1 MHIPTLCSH
10 PPLPGG
16 ETGRAARAC
25 LAALASASGLPLPPA
40 SPRRALGV
48 MAGSLKQ
55 GGAVVA
61 RMRSVGTQTPP
72 CPDGDSWEVGASA
85 GAWAVR
91 YRPAATQAEKPLLY
105 LCSPASLPALRG
117 LLVESGERG
126 IVCNDAETHASRWP
140 KGVQPALP
148 AWLAAQHNCTPFD
161 PATGEEVRA
170 ILRSALETLYVE
182 QQPGYYYLAIHDEDA
197 DEDADDDA
205 DAVAAPLSAADAA
218 AASLGMYRVSP
229 PSPAP
234 CRVRLCGA
242 GRMLAVVA
250 DAARLLKE
258 DWDIATQL
266 WSCPSYTRL
275 ARDAQAAEQWNLRH
289 PRTTPRLAHVRRC
302 LDDST
307 APLIAV
313 TGYGQHIAGQIGG
326 YVRGRFIAVGTDTRM
341 ETSAPWLAVTA
352 LKALADD
359 GALPL
364 QFVEY
369 ALRRYAL
376 L

>member
-1 MHIPTLCSH
+1 MHSSPSS
-10 PPLPGG
+10 PPLD
-16 ETGRAARAC
+16 AARDAAQAC
-25 LAALASASGLPLPPA
+25 LAALAAPPALPLRQV
-40 SPRRALGV
+40 SPRRALGA
-48 MAGSLKQ
+48 MARSLQ
-55 GGAVVA
+55 MGPAAANAIRVVRA
-61 RMRSVGTQTPP
+61 EVTQRHDDAWNVT
-72 CPDGDSWEVGASA
+72 ASA
-85 GAWAVR
+85 SAWPLR
-91 YRPAATQAEKPLLY
+91 YGAEKPLLY
-105 LCSPASLPALRG
+105 LCRPASLQALSG
-117 LLVESGERG
+117 VLVDARERG
-126 IVCNDAETHASRWP
+126 IVCSDAETQSSRWP

-148 AWLAAQHNCTPFD
+148 AWLAAQHNCMPFD

-170 ILRSALETLYVE
+170 ILRAALETLYVE
-182 QQPGYYYLAIHDEDA
+182 QQPGYYYLAIHDENADEDA
-197 DEDADDDA
+197 DEDADEY
-205 DAVAAPLSAADAA
+205 AVAAPLSAADTA

-229 PSPAP
+229 PDPAP

-250 DAARLLKE
+250 GAARLLQE
-258 DWDIATQL
+258 DWDIAAQV

-289 PRTTPRLAHVRRC
+289 PRAIPRLAHVRRC
-302 LDDST
+302 LDDSA
-307 APLIAV
+307 APVIAV

-326 YVRGRFIAVGTDTRM
+326 YVRGRFIAVGADAMM
-341 ETSAPWLAVTA
+341 EVSAPWLAVTA

>member
-1 MHIPTLCSH
+1 MHIPTLCPH

-16 ETGRAARAC
+16 ETGRAARAYM
-25 LAALASASGLPLPPA
+25 AALASASGLPLPHA
-40 SPRRALGV
+40 SPRRALGA

-55 GGAVVA
+55 GGAMLA
-61 RMRSVGTQTPP
+61 RVRSVGTQARPLS
-72 CPDGDSWEVGASA
+72 DGDSWEVGASA

-91 YRPAATQAEKPLLY
+91 YRHGATQAEKPLLY
-105 LCSPASLPALRG
+105 LCSPVSLQALRA

-170 ILRSALETLYVE
+170 ILRSALETLYLE

-197 DEDADDDA
+197 DENAHEDTDA
-205 DAVAAPLSAADAA
+205 AAPLSAADAA

-258 DWDIATQL
+258 DWDIATQV

-275 ARDAQAAEQWNLRH
+275 ARDAQAAEQWNLHH
-289 PRTTPRLAHVRRC
+289 PRATPRLAHVRRC
-302 LDDST
+302 LDDSA
-307 APLIAV
+307 APVIAV

-326 YVRGRFIAVGTDTRM
+326 HVCGRFIAVGADTRM

-364 QFVEY
+364 PFVEY

>member
-1 MHIPTLCSH
+1 MHTPPFISH
-10 PPLPGG
+10 SPLPGG
-16 ETGRAARAC
+16 ETGRAAHAC
-25 LAALASASGLPLPPA
+25 MSALAPESGLPLAHA
-40 SPRRALGV
+40 SPRRALGIMV
-48 MAGSLKQ
+48 PSLKQ

-61 RMRSVGTQTPP
+61 RMRKVDAQAPP
-72 CPDGDSWEVGASA
+72 LSDGDAWDVGASA

-91 YRPAATQAEKPLLY
+91 YRHAATQTEKPLLY
-105 LCSPASLPALRG
+105 LCSAASLPALRA

-126 IVCNDAETHASRWP
+126 IVCSDAETHASRWP

-148 AWLAAQHNCTPFD
+148 AWLAAQRNCMPFD

-170 ILRSALETLYVE
+170 ILRSALETLYLE
-182 QQPGYYYLAIHDEDA
+182 QQSGYYYLATH
-197 DEDADDDA
+197 DDDA
-205 DAVAAPLSAADAA
+205 DVVVAPLSAADAA

-229 PSPAP
+229 PGPAP

-250 DAARLLKE
+250 AAARLLQE
-258 DWDIATQL
+258 DWDIVAQV

-289 PRTTPRLAHVRRC
+289 PRATPRLAHVRGC
-302 LDDST
+302 LDDNT
-307 APLIAV
+307 APVIAV

-326 YVRGRFIAVGTDTRM
+326 HVSGRFIAVGADAMM
-341 ETSAPWLAVTA
+341 EVSAPWLAVTA

>member
-1 MHIPTLCSH
+1 MHMPTLFSY

-16 ETGRAARAC
+16 ETRHAFQAC
-25 LAALASASGLPLPPA
+25 LAALALASGLPLPHA
-40 SPRRALGV
+40 SPRRALCAL
-48 MAGSLKQ
+48 AGSLKQ

-61 RMRSVGTQTPP
+61 RMRSVGTQARP

-91 YRPAATQAEKPLLY
+91 YRHGATQAEKPLLY
-105 LCSPASLPALRG
+105 LCSPASLPALRA

-126 IVCNDAETHASRWP
+126 IVCNDAETQASRWP

-170 ILRSALETLYVE
+170 ILRSALETLYLE
-182 QQPGYYYLAIHDEDA
+182 QQSGYYYLAIHDEDA
-197 DEDADDDA
+197 DEDAA
-205 DAVAAPLSAADAA
+205 AAPLSAADAA

-229 PSPAP
+229 PGPAP

-258 DWDIATQL
+258 DWDIATQV

-275 ARDAQAAEQWNLRH
+275 ARDAQAAEQWNLRY
-289 PRTTPRLAHVRRC
+289 PRATPRLAHVRRC

-307 APLIAV
+307 APVIAV

-326 YVRGRFIAVGTDTRM
+326 YVRGRFIAVGADTRM

>member
-1 MHIPTLCSH
+1 MHIPTLFPR

-16 ETGRAARAC
+16 ETGRAVRAC
-25 LAALASASGLPLPPA
+25 LAALAPASGLPPPPA

-55 GGAVVA
+55 GGAMVA
-61 RMRSVGTQTPP
+61 RMRSMGTPARP

-170 ILRSALETLYVE
+170 ILRSALETLYLE
-182 QQPGYYYLAIHDEDA
+182 QQSGYYYLAIHDEDA
-197 DEDADDDA
+197 
-205 DAVAAPLSAADAA
+205 AAPPLSAADAA

-229 PSPAP
+229 PGPAP

-258 DWDIATQL
+258 DWDIATQV

-307 APLIAV
+307 APVIAV

-326 YVRGRFIAVGTDTRM
+326 HVRGRFIAIGADAMM
-341 ETSAPWLAVTA
+341 EVSAPWLAVTA

>member
-1 MHIPTLCSH
+1 MHIPTLCPH

-25 LAALASASGLPLPPA
+25 MAALVPRSGLPLPPA
-40 SPRRALGV
+40 SPRRALGA

-55 GGAVVA
+55 GGAMVA
-61 RMRSVGTQTPP
+61 RMRSMGTQTPSLS
-72 CPDGDSWEVGASA
+72 DGDSWDVGASA

-91 YRPAATQAEKPLLY
+91 YRHGATQAEKPLLY
-105 LCSPASLPALRG
+105 LCSPASLQALRA

-170 ILRSALETLYVE
+170 ILRSALETLYLD
-182 QQPGYYYLAIHDEDA
+182 QQSGYYYLAIHDEDA
-197 DEDADDDA
+197 DEDAA
-205 DAVAAPLSAADAA
+205 AAPLSAADAA

-229 PSPAP
+229 PGPAS

-258 DWDIATQL
+258 DWDIAAQV

-289 PRTTPRLAHVRRC
+289 PRATPRLAHVRRC

-307 APLIAV
+307 APVIAV

-326 YVRGRFIAVGTDTRM
+326 HVRGRFISVGADAMM
-341 ETSAPWLAVTA
+341 EVSAPWLAVTA

-359 GALPL
+359 GALPVP
-364 QFVEY
+364 FVDD

-376 L
+376 F

>member
-1 MHIPTLCSH
+1 MHTPTLFPY

-16 ETGRAARAC
+16 GTGRTARAC
-25 LAALASASGLPLPPA
+25 MAALAPASGLPLHYA
-40 SPRRALGV
+40 SPRRALGA

-55 GGAVVA
+55 GGAMLA
-61 RMRSVGTQTPP
+61 RVRSVGTQARPFS
-72 CPDGDSWEVGASA
+72 DGDSWEVGASA

-91 YRPAATQAEKPLLY
+91 YRHGATQAEKPLLY
-105 LCSPASLPALRG
+105 LCSPASLHALHA

-126 IVCNDAETHASRWP
+126 IVCNDAETQASRWP

-170 ILRSALETLYVE
+170 ILRSALETLYLE

-197 DEDADDDA
+197 DEDAA
-205 DAVAAPLSAADAA
+205 AAPLSAADAA

-229 PSPAP
+229 PGPAP

-258 DWDIATQL
+258 DWDIATQV

-289 PRTTPRLAHVRRC
+289 PRATPRLAHVRRC
-302 LDDST
+302 LDDSA

-326 YVRGRFIAVGTDTRM
+326 YVRGRFIAVGADTRM

-376 L
+376 F

>member
-1 MHIPTLCSH
+1 MHSSPLFPP
-10 PPLPGG
+10 PPLDVA
-16 ETGRAARAC
+16 RDAAQAC
-25 LAALASASGLPLPPA
+25 LAALAAPPALPLRQV
-40 SPRRALGV
+40 SPRRALGA
-48 MAGSLKQ
+48 MAGSLQ
-55 GGAVVA
+55 TGPGAVNAIRIVRA
-61 RMRSVGTQTPP
+61 EVMQR
-72 CPDGDSWEVGASA
+72 PDDAWNVTASA
-85 GAWAVR
+85 SAWPLRYGAD
-91 YRPAATQAEKPLLY
+91 KPLLY
-105 LCSPASLPALRG
+105 LCRPASLQALCG
-117 LLVESGERG
+117 VLVDACERG
-126 IVCNDAETHASRWP
+126 IVCSDAETQASRWP

-148 AWLAAQHNCTPFD
+148 AWLSAQHNCTPFD

-182 QQPGYYYLAIHDEDA
+182 QQSGFYYLAIHDEDA
-197 DEDADDDA
+197 DEGADEY
-205 DAVAAPLSAADAA
+205 AVAAPLSAADAA

-229 PSPAP
+229 PGPAP

-242 GRMLAVVA
+242 GTMLAVVA
-250 DAARLLKE
+250 DAARLLRD
-258 DWDIATQL
+258 DWDIATQV

-289 PRTTPRLAHVRRC
+289 PRAVPRLAHVRRC
-302 LDDST
+302 LDDSA
-307 APLIAV
+307 APVIAV

-326 YVRGRFIAVGTDTRM
+326 YVRGRFIAVGADAMM
-341 ETSAPWLAVTA
+341 EVSAPCLAVTA

>member
-1 MHIPTLCSH
+1 MHMPPLFPH
-10 PPLPGG
+10 PPLPGS
-16 ETGRAARAC
+16 EAGRVAHAC
-25 LAALASASGLPLPPA
+25 MAALAPVSGLPLPPA
-40 SPRRALGV
+40 SPRRALGT

-61 RMRSVGTQTPP
+61 RVRHVGTETPP
-72 CPDGDSWEVGASA
+72 VSDGDAWDVGASA
-85 GAWAVR
+85 GAWALR
-91 YRPAATQAEKPLLY
+91 YRHAAKQAEKPLLY
-105 LCSPASLPALRG
+105 LCSPASLGALRAV
-117 LLVESGERG
+117 LVESGERG
-126 IVCNDAETHASRWP
+126 IVCNDAETQASHWP
-140 KGVQPALP
+140 KSVPPELP
-148 AWLAAQHNCTPFD
+148 AWLAAQHNCIPFD

-182 QQPGYYYLAIHDEDA
+182 QQSGFYYLAIHDEDA
-197 DEDADDDA
+197 DEGADEYA
-205 DAVAAPLSAADAA
+205 MAAPLSAADAA
-218 AASLGMYRVSP
+218 AASLGMYRLP
-229 PSPAP
+229 WPGPAA

-242 GRMLAVVA
+242 GKTLAVVA

-258 DWDIATQL
+258 DWDIATQV

-289 PRTTPRLAHVRRC
+289 PRAVPRLAHVRHC
-302 LDDST
+302 LDDSA
-307 APLIAV
+307 APVIAV
-313 TGYGQHIAGQIGG
+313 TGYRQHIAGQIGG
-326 YVRGRFIAVGTDTRM
+326 YVRGRFIAVGADTRM

-364 QFVEY
+364 QFVNY

>member
-1 MHIPTLCSH
+1 MHT
-10 PPLPGG
+10 PPSYSAAPRPSG
-16 ETGRAARAC
+16 ETRHAVQAC
-25 LAALASASGLPLPPA
+25 LAALAPASGSPSPHA
-40 SPRRALGV
+40 SPRRALGA
-48 MAGSLKQ
+48 MASSLKQ
-55 GGAVVA
+55 GGAMVA
-61 RMRSVGTQTPP
+61 LMRKVGVQAPP
-72 CPDGDSWEVGASA
+72 LSDGDYWDVGAAA

-91 YRPAATQAEKPLLY
+91 YRPAATQTEKPLLY
-105 LCSPASLPALRG
+105 LCSPASLPALRA

-126 IVCNDAETHASRWP
+126 IVCSDAETHASRWP

-148 AWLAAQHNCTPFD
+148 AWLAAQHNCMPFD

-170 ILRSALETLYVE
+170 ILRSALETLYLE
-182 QQPGYYYLAIHDEDA
+182 QRPGYYYLAIHDEDA
-197 DEDADDDA
+197 HEDAD
-205 DAVAAPLSAADAA
+205 VVLAPLSVADAA
-218 AASLGMYRVSP
+218 GASLGMYRVSLP
-229 PSPAP
+229 GPAP

-250 DAARLLKE
+250 AAARLLKE
-258 DWDIATQL
+258 DWDIAAQV

-289 PRTTPRLAHVRRC
+289 PRATPRLAHVRRC
-302 LDDST
+302 LDDNT
-307 APLIAV
+307 APVIAV

-326 YVRGRFIAVGTDTRM
+326 HVRGRFIAVGADAMM
-341 ETSAPWLAVTA
+341 EVSAPWLAVTA
-352 LKALADD
+352 LKAMADD
-359 GALPL
+359 GALPV

>member
-1 MHIPTLCSH
+1 MHTPDSFPH
-10 PPLPGG
+10 SPLPGG
-16 ETGRAARAC
+16 ETGRAAHAC
-25 LAALASASGLPLPPA
+25 MAALAPASGLPLVHA
-40 SPRRALGV
+40 SPRRALGA

-61 RMRSVGTQTPP
+61 RMRKVGAEAPP
-72 CPDGDSWEVGASA
+72 LSNGDAWEVGASA

-91 YRPAATQAEKPLLY
+91 YRHGATQAEKPLLY
-105 LCSPASLPALRG
+105 LCSPASLPALRAV
-117 LLVESGERG
+117 LAESGERG
-126 IVCNDAETHASRWP
+126 IVCNDAETQASHWP
-140 KGVQPALP
+140 KGVPPALP
-148 AWLAAQHNCTPFD
+148 AWLAAQHNCMPFD

-170 ILRSALETLYVE
+170 ILRSALATLYLE
-182 QQPGYYYLAIHDEDA
+182 QQPGYYYLATHDED
-197 DEDADDDA
+197 D

-229 PSPAP
+229 PGPAP
-234 CRVRLCGA
+234 GRVRLCGA
-242 GRMLAVVA
+242 GKMLAVVA

-258 DWDIATQL
+258 DWDIATQV

-275 ARDAQAAEQWNLRH
+275 ARDAQAAEQWNLLH
-289 PRTTPRLAHVRRC
+289 PRATPRLAHVRRC
-302 LDDST
+302 LDDSA
-307 APLIAV
+307 APVIAV

-326 YVRGRFIAVGTDTRM
+326 CVRGRFIAVGADTRM

-359 GALPL
+359 GALPV
-364 QFVEY
+364 QFVDY

>member
-1 MHIPTLCSH
+1 MHTPLSFFQ

-16 ETGRAARAC
+16 ETRHAFQAC
-25 LAALASASGLPLPPA
+25 LAALVPRSGLPPPPA

-61 RMRSVGTQTPP
+61 RMRSVGTQTPSLS
-72 CPDGDSWEVGASA
+72 DGDSWDVGASA

-91 YRPAATQAEKPLLY
+91 YRHGATQAEKPLLY
-105 LCSPASLPALRG
+105 LCSPASLQALRA

-126 IVCNDAETHASRWP
+126 IVCNDAETHASRLP

-170 ILRSALETLYVE
+170 ILRSALETLYLE
-182 QQPGYYYLAIHDEDA
+182 QQSGYYYLAIHDEDA
-197 DEDADDDA
+197 DEGADEDA
-205 DAVAAPLSAADAA
+205 AAPLSAADAA

-234 CRVRLCGA
+234 GRVRLCGA

-258 DWDIATQL
+258 DWDIATQV

-289 PRTTPRLAHVRRC
+289 PRATPRLAHVRRC
-302 LDDST
+302 LDDSA
-307 APLIAV
+307 APVIAV

-326 YVRGRFIAVGTDTRM
+326 HVRGRFIAVGADAMM
-341 ETSAPWLAVTA
+341 EVSAPWLAVTA

>member
-1 MHIPTLCSH
+1 MHTPASFSQ
-10 PPLPGG
+10 PPLPGC
-16 ETGRAARAC
+16 ETGHAFQAC
-25 LAALASASGLPLPPA
+25 LAALASASGLSLPHA

-61 RMRSVGTQTPP
+61 RVRSVGTQARSLS
-72 CPDGDSWEVGASA
+72 DGDSWEVGASA

-91 YRPAATQAEKPLLY
+91 YRHGAPQAEKPLLY
-105 LCSPASLPALRG
+105 LCSPASLQALRA

-126 IVCNDAETHASRWP
+126 IVCNDAETQASRWP

-170 ILRSALETLYVE
+170 ILRSALETLYLE
-182 QQPGYYYLAIHDEDA
+182 QQSGYYYLAIHD
-197 DEDADDDA
+197 DDA
-205 DAVAAPLSAADAA
+205 AAAPLSAADAA

-229 PSPAP
+229 PGPAP

-250 DAARLLKE
+250 EAARLLKE
-258 DWDIATQL
+258 DWDIATQV

-289 PRTTPRLAHVRRC
+289 PRATPRLAHVRRC
-302 LDDST
+302 LGDST
-307 APLIAV
+307 APVIAV

-326 YVRGRFIAVGTDTRM
+326 HVRGRFIAVGADTRM

>member
-1 MHIPTLCSH
+1 MHFPTSFPQ

-16 ETGRAARAC
+16 ETGHAFQAC
-25 LAALASASGLPLPPA
+25 LAALAPASGLLLPPA
-40 SPRRALGV
+40 SPRRALGA

-55 GGAVVA
+55 GGAMVA
-61 RMRSVGTQTPP
+61 RVRSVGTQAPP
-72 CPDGDSWEVGASA
+72 CPEGDSWDVGASA

-91 YRPAATQAEKPLLY
+91 YRHGATQAEKPLLY
-105 LCSPASLPALRG
+105 LCSPASLRALRG

-140 KGVQPALP
+140 KGVPPELP

-182 QQPGYYYLAIHDEDA
+182 QQSGYYYLAIHDEGA
-197 DEDADDDA
+197 DEDADE

-218 AASLGMYRVSP
+218 AASLGMYRLPLSD
-229 PSPAP
+229 SAA

-242 GRMLAVVA
+242 GKMLAVVA

-258 DWDIATQL
+258 DWDIATQV

-275 ARDAQAAEQWNLRH
+275 ARDAQVAEQWNLRH
-289 PRTTPRLAHVRRC
+289 PRAMPRLAHVRRC
-302 LDDST
+302 LDDSA
-307 APLIAV
+307 APVIAV

-326 YVRGRFIAVGTDTRM
+326 CVRGRFIAVGADTRM

-364 QFVEY
+364 QFVDD

>member
-1 MHIPTLCSH
+1 MHSSPLF
-10 PPLPGG
+10 PPQPLD
-16 ETGRAARAC
+16 AARHAAQAC
-25 LAALASASGLPLPPA
+25 LAALAAPPA
-40 SPRRALGV
+40 LRQVSPRRALGA
-48 MAGSLKQ
+48 MAGSLQ
-55 GGAVVA
+55 TGPGAANAIRVV
-61 RMRSVGTQTPP
+61 REEVTQR
-72 CPDGDSWEVGASA
+72 PDDAWNVTASA
-85 GAWAVR
+85 SAWPLRYGAD
-91 YRPAATQAEKPLLY
+91 KPLLY
-105 LCSPASLPALRG
+105 LCRPASLQALSG
-117 LLVESGERG
+117 VLVDACERG
-126 IVCNDAETHASRWP
+126 IVCSDAETQSSRWP

-148 AWLAAQHNCTPFD
+148 AWLATQHNCTPFD

-170 ILRSALETLYVE
+170 ILRSALETLYLK
-182 QQPGYYYLAIHDEDA
+182 QQAGYYYLAIHDEGA
-197 DEDADDDA
+197 DEGADEN
-205 DAVAAPLSAADAA
+205 AVAAPLSDADAA

-229 PSPAP
+229 PGPAP

-242 GRMLAVVA
+242 GTMLAVVA
-250 DAARLLKE
+250 DAARLLKD
-258 DWDIATQL
+258 DWDIAAQV

-289 PRTTPRLAHVRRC
+289 PRAVPRLAHVRRC
-302 LDDST
+302 LDDSA
-307 APLIAV
+307 APVIAV

-326 YVRGRFIAVGTDTRM
+326 YVRGRFIAVGADAMM
-341 ETSAPWLAVTA
+341 EVSAPWLAVTA

>member
-1 MHIPTLCSH
+1 MHIPILCPR

-25 LAALASASGLPLPPA
+25 LAALAPASGLPPPPA
-40 SPRRALGV
+40 SPRRALGA
-48 MAGSLKQ
+48 MASSLKQ
-55 GGAVVA
+55 GGAMLA
-61 RMRSVGTQTPP
+61 RVRSVGTQAPP
-72 CPDGDSWEVGASA
+72 FPDGDSWDVGASA

-91 YRPAATQAEKPLLY
+91 YRHGATQAEKPLLY
-105 LCSPASLPALRG
+105 LCSPASLQALRA

-126 IVCNDAETHASRWP
+126 IVCNDAETQASRWP
-140 KGVQPALP
+140 KGVHPALP
-148 AWLAAQHNCTPFD
+148 AWLAAQHDCTPFD

-170 ILRSALETLYVE
+170 ILRSALETLYLE
-182 QQPGYYYLAIHDEDA
+182 QQPGYYYLAIHDENA
-197 DEDADDDA
+197 DEDAD
-205 DAVAAPLSAADAA
+205 AAPPLSAADAA

-229 PSPAP
+229 PIPAP
-234 CRVRLCGA
+234 GRVRLCGA

-258 DWDIATQL
+258 DWDIATQV

-275 ARDAQAAEQWNLRH
+275 ARDAQATEQWNLRH
-289 PRTTPRLAHVRRC
+289 PRATPRLAHVRRC

-307 APLIAV
+307 APVIAV

-326 YVRGRFIAVGTDTRM
+326 HVRGRFIAVGADTRM

-352 LKALADD
+352 LKALAC
-359 GALPL
+359 
-364 QFVEY
+364 
-369 ALRRYAL
+369 L
-376 L
+376 LYTSDAADE

>member
-1 MHIPTLCSH
+1 MLVD
-10 PPLPGG
+10 
-16 ETGRAARAC
+16 AR
-25 LAALASASGLPLPPA
+25 
-40 SPRRALGV
+40 
-48 MAGSLKQ
+48 
-55 GGAVVA
+55 
-61 RMRSVGTQTPP
+61 
-72 CPDGDSWEVGASA
+72 
-85 GAWAVR
+85 
-91 YRPAATQAEKPLLY
+91 
-105 LCSPASLPALRG
+105 
-117 LLVESGERG
+117 ERG
-126 IVCNDAETHASRWP
+126 IVCSDAETQSSRWP

-148 AWLAAQHNCTPFD
+148 AWLATQHNCTPFD

-170 ILRSALETLYVE
+170 ILRSALETLYLE
-182 QQPGYYYLAIHDEDA
+182 QQTGYYYLAIHDENA
-197 DEDADDDA
+197 DEY
-205 DAVAAPLSAADAA
+205 AVAMPLSDANAA

-229 PSPAP
+229 PDPAP

-242 GRMLAVVA
+242 GTMLAVVA
-250 DAARLLKE
+250 DAARLLKD
-258 DWDIATQL
+258 DWDIAAQV

-289 PRTTPRLAHVRRC
+289 PRAVPRLAHVRRC
-302 LDDST
+302 LDDSA
-307 APLIAV
+307 APVIAV

-326 YVRGRFIAVGTDTRM
+326 YVRGRFIAVGADAMM
-341 ETSAPWLAVTA
+341 EVSAPWLAVTA

>member
-1 MHIPTLCSH
+1 MHTPPSFSQ

-16 ETGRAARAC
+16 ETGHAASAC
-25 LAALASASGLPLPPA
+25 LAALAPRSGLPPPPA

-55 GGAVVA
+55 GGVLVA
-61 RMRSVGTQTPP
+61 RMRSVGTPARSLS
-72 CPDGDSWEVGASA
+72 DGDSWDVAASA
-85 GAWAVR
+85 GAWAMR

-105 LCSPASLPALRG
+105 LCSPASLQALRA

-126 IVCNDAETHASRWP
+126 IVCNDAETHASRWL

-182 QQPGYYYLAIHDEDA
+182 QQSGYYYLAIHDEDA
-197 DEDADDDA
+197 DEGADEGA
-205 DAVAAPLSAADAA
+205 AAAPLSAADAA

-229 PSPAP
+229 PGPAP

-250 DAARLLKE
+250 EAARLLKE
-258 DWDIATQL
+258 DWDIAAQV

-289 PRTTPRLAHVRRC
+289 PRATPRLAHVRRC
-302 LDDST
+302 LDDNT
-307 APLIAV
+307 APVIAV

-326 YVRGRFIAVGTDTRM
+326 YVRGRFIAVGADAMM
-341 ETSAPWLAVTA
+341 EVSAPWLAVTA

>member
-1 MHIPTLCSH
+1 MHSSPFFPP
-10 PPLPGG
+10 PPLDVA
-16 ETGRAARAC
+16 RDAAQAC
-25 LAALASASGLPLPPA
+25 LATLAAPPAWPLRQA
-40 SPRRALGV
+40 SPRRALGA
-48 MAGSLKQ
+48 MAASLQVGQ
-55 GGAVVA
+55 GAANAIRVVRA
-61 RMRSVGTQTPP
+61 EVTQR
-72 CPDGDSWEVGASA
+72 PDDAWNVTASA
-85 GAWAVR
+85 SAWPLRYGAD
-91 YRPAATQAEKPLLY
+91 KPLLY
-105 LCSPASLPALRG
+105 LCRPASLQALNG
-117 LLVESGERG
+117 VLVDARERG
-126 IVCNDAETHASRWP
+126 IVCSDAETQASHWP

-148 AWLAAQHNCTPFD
+148 AWLATQHNCTPFD

-170 ILRSALETLYVE
+170 ILRSALETLYLE
-182 QQPGYYYLAIHDEDA
+182 QQPGYYYLAIHDEGA
-197 DEDADDDA
+197 DEGADENA
-205 DAVAAPLSAADAA
+205 DENAVATPLSDADAA

-229 PSPAP
+229 PDPAP

-242 GRMLAVVA
+242 GTMLAVVA
-250 DAARLLKE
+250 EAARLLRD
-258 DWDIATQL
+258 DWDIATQV

-289 PRTTPRLAHVRRC
+289 PRAVPRLAHVRQC
-302 LDDST
+302 LDDSA
-307 APLIAV
+307 APVIAV

-326 YVRGRFIAVGTDTRM
+326 YVRGRFIAVGADAMM
-341 ETSAPWLAVTA
+341 EVSAPWLAVTA

>member
-1 MHIPTLCSH
+1 MHIPTLCPH

-16 ETGRAARAC
+16 ETGRAFQAC
-25 LAALASASGLPLPPA
+25 LAALMPTSGVPLPHA

-61 RMRSVGTQTPP
+61 RMRSVGMQARSLS
-72 CPDGDSWEVGASA
+72 DGDSWEVGASA

-91 YRPAATQAEKPLLY
+91 YRHAATQAEKPLLY

-117 LLVESGERG
+117 LLIESGERG

-170 ILRSALETLYVE
+170 ILRSALETLYLE
-182 QQPGYYYLAIHDEDA
+182 QQSGYYYLAIHDEGA
-197 DEDADDDA
+197 DESAA
-205 DAVAAPLSAADAA
+205 AAPLSAADAA

-229 PSPAP
+229 PGPAP

-258 DWDIATQL
+258 DWDIATQV

-289 PRTTPRLAHVRRC
+289 PRATPRLAHVRRC
-302 LDDST
+302 LGDSA
-307 APLIAV
+307 APVIAV

-326 YVRGRFIAVGTDTRM
+326 YVRGRFIAVGADTRM

-359 GALPL
+359 GALPR
-364 QFVEY
+364 QFVDY

>member
-1 MHIPTLCSH
+1 MHSSPSS
-10 PPLPGG
+10 PPLD
-16 ETGRAARAC
+16 AARDAAQAC
-25 LAALASASGLPLPPA
+25 LTVLAAVPALPLRQV
-40 SPRRALGV
+40 SPRRALGT
-48 MAGSLKQ
+48 MARSLQ
-55 GGAVVA
+55 MGAGAANAIRVVRA
-61 RMRSVGTQTPP
+61 
-72 CPDGDSWEVGASA
+72 EVTHRHDDAWNVTASA
-85 GAWAVR
+85 SAWPLRYGAD
-91 YRPAATQAEKPLLY
+91 KPLLY
-105 LCSPASLPALRG
+105 LCRPASLQALSG
-117 LLVESGERG
+117 VLVDARERG
-126 IVCNDAETHASRWP
+126 IVCSDAETQSSRWP

-148 AWLAAQHNCTPFD
+148 AWLAAQHNCMPFD

-170 ILRSALETLYVE
+170 ILRAALETLYVE
-182 QQPGYYYLAIHDEDA
+182 QQPGYYYLAIH
-197 DEDADDDA
+197 DA

-229 PSPAP
+229 PDPAP

-250 DAARLLKE
+250 DAARLLQE
-258 DWDIATQL
+258 DWDIAAQV

-275 ARDAQAAEQWNLRH
+275 ARDAQAAEQWNLLH
-289 PRTTPRLAHVRRC
+289 PRAIPRLAHVRRC
-302 LDDST
+302 LDDSA
-307 APLIAV
+307 APVIAV

-326 YVRGRFIAVGTDTRM
+326 HVRGRFIAVGADTRM

>member
-1 MHIPTLCSH
+1 MHSSPSS
-10 PPLPGG
+10 PPLD
-16 ETGRAARAC
+16 AARDAAQAC
-25 LAALASASGLPLPPA
+25 LAALAAAPALPLRQV
-40 SPRRALGV
+40 SPRRALGA
-48 MAGSLKQ
+48 MADSLQ
-55 GGAVVA
+55 TGPGAANAIRVVRA
-61 RMRSVGTQTPP
+61 EVTQRHDDAWNVT
-72 CPDGDSWEVGASA
+72 ASA
-85 GAWAVR
+85 SAWPLR
-91 YRPAATQAEKPLLY
+91 YGAEKPLLY
-105 LCSPASLPALRG
+105 LCRPASVQALSG
-117 LLVESGERG
+117 VLVDARERG
-126 IVCNDAETHASRWP
+126 IVCSDAETQSSRWP

-148 AWLAAQHNCTPFD
+148 AWLAAQHNCMPFD

-170 ILRSALETLYVE
+170 ILRAALETLYVE
-182 QQPGYYYLAIHDEDA
+182 QQPGYYYLAIHDENADEDA
-197 DEDADDDA
+197 DEDADEY
-205 DAVAAPLSAADAA
+205 AVAAPLSAAEAA

-229 PSPAP
+229 PDPAP

-250 DAARLLKE
+250 GAARLLQE
-258 DWDIATQL
+258 DWDIAAQV

-275 ARDAQAAEQWNLRH
+275 ARDAQAVEQWNLLH
-289 PRTTPRLAHVRRC
+289 PRAIPRLAHVRRC
-302 LDDST
+302 LDDSA
-307 APLIAV
+307 APVIAV

-326 YVRGRFIAVGTDTRM
+326 YVRGRFIAVGADAMM
-341 ETSAPWLAVTA
+341 EVSAPWLAVTA

>member
-1 MHIPTLCSH
+1 MHSSPLF
-10 PPLPGG
+10 PPQPLDVA
-16 ETGRAARAC
+16 RDAAQVC
-25 LAALASASGLPLPPA
+25 LAALAAPPALPLRQV
-40 SPRRALGV
+40 SPRRALGA
-48 MAGSLKQ
+48 MAGSLQ
-55 GGAVVA
+55 TDPGAENAIRVVRA
-61 RMRSVGTQTPP
+61 EVTQR
-72 CPDGDSWEVGASA
+72 PDDAWNVTASA
-85 GAWAVR
+85 SAWPLRYGAD
-91 YRPAATQAEKPLLY
+91 KPLLY
-105 LCSPASLPALRG
+105 LCRPASLQALNG
-117 LLVESGERG
+117 VLVDARERG
-126 IVCNDAETHASRWP
+126 IVCSDAETQSSRWP

-148 AWLAAQHNCTPFD
+148 AWLATQHNCTPFD

-170 ILRSALETLYVE
+170 ILRSALETLYVD
-182 QQPGYYYLAIHDEDA
+182 QQPGYYYLAIHDA
-197 DEDADDDA
+197 DA

-250 DAARLLKE
+250 GAARLLKE
-258 DWDIATQL
+258 DWDIATQV

-289 PRTTPRLAHVRRC
+289 PRAIPRLAHVRRC
-302 LDDST
+302 LDGSA
-307 APLIAV
+307 APVIAV

-326 YVRGRFIAVGTDTRM
+326 HVRGRFIAVGADTRM

-376 L
+376 F

>member
-1 MHIPTLCSH
+1 MHTPPSFFQ

-16 ETGRAARAC
+16 ETRHAFQAC
-25 LAALASASGLPLPPA
+25 LDALASASGLPLQYA
-40 SPRRALGV
+40 SPRRALGA

-55 GGAVVA
+55 GGAMLA
-61 RMRSVGTQTPP
+61 RMRSVGTQARSLS
-72 CPDGDSWEVGASA
+72 DGDAWEVGASA

-91 YRPAATQAEKPLLY
+91 YRHGATQAEKPLLY
-105 LCSPASLPALRG
+105 LCSPASLPALRA

-126 IVCNDAETHASRWP
+126 IVCNDAETQASRWP

-161 PATGEEVRA
+161 PATGEEVHA
-170 ILRSALETLYVE
+170 ILRSALETLYLE
-182 QQPGYYYLAIHDEDA
+182 QQSGYYYLAIHDEDA
-197 DEDADDDA
+197 A
-205 DAVAAPLSAADAA
+205 AAPLSVADAA

-229 PSPAP
+229 PGPAP

-250 DAARLLKE
+250 EAARLLKE
-258 DWDIATQL
+258 DWDIATQV

-289 PRTTPRLAHVRRC
+289 PSATPRLAHVRRC
-302 LDDST
+302 LDDSA
-307 APLIAV
+307 APVIAV

-326 YVRGRFIAVGTDTRM
+326 YVRERFIAVGADTRM

-364 QFVEY
+364 QFGEY

>member
-1 MHIPTLCSH
+1 MHTPPLFPH

-16 ETGRAARAC
+16 ETGRTTHAC
-25 LAALASASGLPLPPA
+25 LAALAPVSGLPLPHA
-40 SPRRALGV
+40 SPRSALGA
-48 MAGSLKQ
+48 MADSLKQ

-61 RMRSVGTQTPP
+61 RVRHVGTEAPP
-72 CPDGDSWEVGASA
+72 VSDGDSWDVGASA
-85 GAWAVR
+85 GAWALR
-91 YRPAATQAEKPLLY
+91 YRHAATQAEKPLLY
-105 LCSPASLPALRG
+105 LCSPASLRALRAV
-117 LLVESGERG
+117 LVESGERG
-126 IVCNDAETHASRWP
+126 IVCNDAETQASHWP
-140 KGVQPALP
+140 KGVPPELP

-182 QQPGYYYLAIHDEDA
+182 QQSGYYYLAIHDEGA
-197 DEDADDDA
+197 DE
-205 DAVAAPLSAADAA
+205 DAVAAPLSVADAA
-218 AASLGMYRVSP
+218 AASLGMYRLPLSD
-229 PSPAP
+229 PAAF
-234 CRVRLCGA
+234 RVRLCGA
-242 GRMLAVVA
+242 GKMLAVVA

-258 DWDIATQL
+258 DWDIATQV

-289 PRTTPRLAHVRRC
+289 PRAVPRLAHVARC
-302 LDDST
+302 LDGNS
-307 APLIAV
+307 APVIAV

-326 YVRGRFIAVGTDTRM
+326 HVHGRFIAVGADSRM
-341 ETSAPWLAVTA
+341 ETSAPWLAVIA

-364 QFVEY
+364 QFVDY

>member
-1 MHIPTLCSH
+1 MHTPLPH

-16 ETGRAARAC
+16 ETGRAAHAC
-25 LAALASASGLPLPPA
+25 MAALAPVSGSPLAHA
-40 SPRRALGV
+40 SPRRALGA

-55 GGAVVA
+55 GGAMVA
-61 RMRSVGTQTPP
+61 RMRKVGTQAGPF
-72 CPDGDSWEVGASA
+72 PDGDSWEVGASA

-91 YRPAATQAEKPLLY
+91 YRHGAAQPEKPLLY
-105 LCSPASLPALRG
+105 LCSPASLPALRAV
-117 LLVESGERG
+117 LVESGGRG
-126 IVCNDAETHASRWP
+126 IVCNDAETQASRWP

-148 AWLAAQHNCTPFD
+148 AWLAAQHNCMPFD

-170 ILRSALETLYVE
+170 ILRAALETLYVE
-182 QQPGYYYLAIHDEDA
+182 QQPGYYYLAIH
-197 DEDADDDA
+197 DA

-229 PSPAP
+229 PDPAP

-250 DAARLLKE
+250 DAARLLQE
-258 DWDIATQL
+258 DWDIAAQV

-275 ARDAQAAEQWNLRH
+275 ARDAQAAEQWNLCH
-289 PRTTPRLAHVRRC
+289 PRAIPRLAHVRRC
-302 LDDST
+302 LDDSA
-307 APLIAV
+307 APVIAV

-326 YVRGRFIAVGTDTRM
+326 HVRGRVIAIGADTSM
-341 ETSAPWLAVTA
+341 ETSAPWLVVTA

-359 GALPL
+359 GALPV

>member
-1 MHIPTLCSH
+1 MHTPPSFSQ
-10 PPLPGG
+10 PPLPGC

-25 LAALASASGLPLPPA
+25 MAALASASGLPLPHA

-55 GGAVVA
+55 GGAMLA
-61 RMRSVGTQTPP
+61 RMRSVGTQTRSLS
-72 CPDGDSWEVGASA
+72 DGDSWEVGASA

-91 YRPAATQAEKPLLY
+91 YRHGATQAEKPLLY
-105 LCSPASLPALRG
+105 LCSPASLQALRV

-170 ILRSALETLYVE
+170 ILRSALETLYLE
-182 QQPGYYYLAIHDEDA
+182 QKSGYYYLAIHDEDA
-197 DEDADDDA
+197 A
-205 DAVAAPLSAADAA
+205 AAPLSAADAA

-229 PSPAP
+229 PGPAS

-250 DAARLLKE
+250 EAARLLKD
-258 DWDIATQL
+258 DWDIATQV

-289 PRTTPRLAHVRRC
+289 PRATPRLAHVRRC
-302 LDDST
+302 LGDSA
-307 APLIAV
+307 APVVAV

-326 YVRGRFIAVGTDTRM
+326 HVRGRFIAVGADTRM

>member
-1 MHIPTLCSH
+1 MHTPPSLFQ

-16 ETGRAARAC
+16 ETRHAFQAG
-25 LAALASASGLPLPPA
+25 LAALMPTSGVPLPHA
-40 SPRRALGV
+40 SPRHALGA

-61 RMRSVGTQTPP
+61 RMRSVGTQARSLS
-72 CPDGDSWEVGASA
+72 DGDAWDVGASA

-91 YRPAATQAEKPLLY
+91 YRHGATQAEKPLLY
-105 LCSPASLPALRG
+105 LCSPASLQALRA

-170 ILRSALETLYVE
+170 ILRSALEALYLE

-197 DEDADDDA
+197 DEDAA
-205 DAVAAPLSAADAA
+205 AAPLSAADAA

-229 PSPAP
+229 PGPAP

-250 DAARLLKE
+250 EAARLLKE
-258 DWDIATQL
+258 DWDIATQV

-307 APLIAV
+307 APVIAV

-326 YVRGRFIAVGTDTRM
+326 HVRGGFIAVGADARM

>member
-1 MHIPTLCSH
+1 MHQPPSFPH

-16 ETGRAARAC
+16 KTGRAVQAC
-25 LAALASASGLPLPPA
+25 LAALAPASGLPLIHV
-40 SPRRALGV
+40 SPRRALGA

-61 RMRSVGTQTPP
+61 RLSKVGTQAPP
-72 CPDGDSWEVGASA
+72 FPDGDSWEVGASA

-91 YRPAATQAEKPLLY
+91 YRHAATQAEKPLLY
-105 LCSPASLPALRG
+105 LCSPASLAALRA
-117 LLVESGERG
+117 LLIESGERG
-126 IVCNDAETHASRWP
+126 IVCNDAETQASRWP

-148 AWLAAQHNCTPFD
+148 AWLAAQHHCTPFD

-170 ILRSALETLYVE
+170 ILRSALEALYVE
-182 QQPGYYYLAIHDEDA
+182 QQPGYFYLAIHDA
-197 DEDADDDA
+197 DEDA
-205 DAVAAPLSAADAA
+205 DAVAAPLSPADAA

-229 PSPAP
+229 TGPAP

-250 DAARLLKE
+250 DAARLLKD
-258 DWDIATQL
+258 DWDIATQV

-289 PRTTPRLAHVRRC
+289 PRATPRLAHVRRC
-302 LDDST
+302 LDDSA
-307 APLIAV
+307 APVIAV

-326 YVRGRFIAVGTDTRM
+326 HVRGRVIAIGADTRM

>member
-1 MHIPTLCSH
+1 MYIPTLCPR
-10 PPLPGG
+10 PPLSGG

-25 LAALASASGLPLPPA
+25 MAALASASGLPLPHA

-61 RMRSVGTQTPP
+61 RMRSVGMQTRSLL
-72 CPDGDSWEVGASA
+72 DGDSWEVGASA

-117 LLVESGERG
+117 LLIESGERG

-170 ILRSALETLYVE
+170 ILRSALETLYLE
-182 QQPGYYYLAIHDEDA
+182 QQPGYYYLAIHDEG
-197 DEDADDDA
+197 ADDDA
-205 DAVAAPLSAADAA
+205 NEDAVAAPLSAADAA

-229 PSPAP
+229 QGLAP

-258 DWDIATQL
+258 DWDIATQV

-289 PRTTPRLAHVRRC
+289 PRATPRLAHVRRC

-307 APLIAV
+307 APVIAV

-326 YVRGRFIAVGTDTRM
+326 HVRGRFIAVGADTRM
-341 ETSAPWLAVTA
+341 ETSAPWLAVTT